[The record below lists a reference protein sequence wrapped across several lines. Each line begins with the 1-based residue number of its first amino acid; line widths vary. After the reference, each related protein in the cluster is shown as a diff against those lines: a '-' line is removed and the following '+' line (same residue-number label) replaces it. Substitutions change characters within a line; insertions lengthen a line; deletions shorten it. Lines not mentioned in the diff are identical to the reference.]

1 MKSTD
6 PKLVEKLPDEK
17 KKSILEHQFA
27 FITFKNFSSASRV
40 VNEYPYFKLNDEKY
54 NSEVKNLATTIE
66 KMTLV
71 ESTYYKL

>member
-27 FITFKNFSSASRV
+27 FITFKTFSSASKV

-54 NSEVKNLATTIE
+54 NSEIKDLATQIE
-66 KMTLV
+66 KINLV
-71 ESTYYKL
+71 DSTY

>member
-27 FITFKNFSSASRV
+27 FITFKEFNSASRV
-40 VNEYPYFKLNDEKY
+40 VNEFPYLKMNDNNY
-54 NSEVKNLATTIE
+54 NTEIRNLVSVIE
-66 KMTLV
+66 NSGLFENK
-71 ESTYYKL
+71 

>member
-27 FITFKNFSSASRV
+27 FITFKDFSSASRV
-40 VNEYPYFKLNDEKY
+40 VNEYPYFKLNDTKY
-54 NSEVKNLATTIE
+54 NSEIQSLATSIE
-66 KMTLV
+66 KMNLV
-71 ESTYYKL
+71 ENT